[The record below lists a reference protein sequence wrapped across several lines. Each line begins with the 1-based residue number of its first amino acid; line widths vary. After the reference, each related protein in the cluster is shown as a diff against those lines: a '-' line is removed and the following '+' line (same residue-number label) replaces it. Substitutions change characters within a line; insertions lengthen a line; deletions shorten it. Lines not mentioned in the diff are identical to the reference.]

1 MRFNSLRVKSIDID
15 KVFLVLVKIMKKVKL
30 GVGLTDMNSN

>member
-1 MRFNSLRVKSIDID
+1 MKGIDVD
-15 KVFLVLVKIMKKVKL
+15 EVFSVLVMIMKNVKL